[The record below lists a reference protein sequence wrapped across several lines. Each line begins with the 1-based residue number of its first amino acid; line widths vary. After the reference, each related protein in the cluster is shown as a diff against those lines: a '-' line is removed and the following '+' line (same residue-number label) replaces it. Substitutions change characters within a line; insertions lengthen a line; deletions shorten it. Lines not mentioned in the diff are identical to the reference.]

1 MADSNTAESLRP
13 ATTRAPK
20 EMGPGPAKIAAIP
33 KSIRAASGMDVR
45 TTPVYYA
52 WLIGM
57 RAMSLAM
64 ATEYAGAAAQIQAR
78 MLSKKRGRWSKSVVS
93 NSDAKKVLKPL
104 HQASGACYEA
114 SNRCVMA
121 WKIFGAYFEELRNP
135 SKDSF
140 DYRDNASTSHKAT
153 SKG

>member
-1 MADSNTAESLRP
+1 MAESTTESTRP
-13 ATTRAPK
+13 ATIRQPK
-20 EMGPGPAKIAAIP
+20 DMGPGPAKIATVP
-33 KSIRAASGMDVR
+33 RSLRQASQMDVR

-52 WLIGM
+52 WLLGM

-64 ATEYAGAAAQIQAR
+64 ATEYEGARAQIAER
-78 MLSKKRGRWSKSVVS
+78 MLSKKRGRFSKSVVS
-93 NSDAKKVLKPL
+93 NSDTKKVLRPL
-104 HQASGACYEA
+104 AQASQACYQA
-114 SNRCVMA
+114 SVDCSKA

-135 SKDSF
+135 GREGF